1 MSSSSQIFSCIPK
14 LLAMTLAFAVVFYVL
29 NPAFYWQLAKAAVRG
44 NKHCNPCLC
53 DCMLET
59 KESMLLPGN
68 NAYFLLY
75 LCMNQREKERKRER
89 EKERKRERERGVGFS
104 LPRVLSFPY
113 CAVQS
118 WTYKKTCISVSLCN
132 SMIITE

>member
-14 LLAMTLAFAVVFYVL
+14 LLAMALAFAVVFYVL

-44 NKHCNPCLC
+44 NGHCSPCLC

-68 NAYFLLY
+68 TYVLLY
-75 LCMNQREKERKRER
+75 LYMNP
-89 EKERKRERERGVGFS
+89 REREREGIGFS
-104 LPRVLSFPY
+104 LPRVVFSLPRS
-113 CAVQS
+113 S
-118 WTYKKTCISVSLCN
+118 IMDIIETCISVSLCN
-132 SMIITE
+132 SMIISE